1 MRIALAILA
10 ACLAAVVPVCPA
22 ATADEGERAQ
32 VQAVLDAGTL
42 ALSDGRQVRLVQVRP
57 PEPHRSHVQL
67 ADAAQGALTALVLDR
82 AVVLRFPGPQYD
94 RYGRLLARVELAD
107 GTWVQARLVE
117 QGWARVASDEDHLD
131 GLEALLILED
141 SARGA
146 SRGLWADWR
155 YRVMDPVAA
164 AKAPEGFHLIEG
176 TVTDVATVG
185 AWTYLNFGEDWR
197 TDFTVSIHRRDRRRM
212 VAGLGDLDALAGR
225 QVRARG
231 WMRHFNGPL
240 VEATYPQQI
249 QVLD

>member
-1 MRIALAILA
+1 MPGGDGRRRRAG
-10 ACLAAVVPVCPA
+10 PVL
-22 ATADEGERAQ
+22 
-32 VQAVLDAGTL
+32 AVLDAGTL
-42 ALSDGRQVRLVQVRP
+42 ELADGRRVRLVQVRP

-67 ADAAQGALTALVLDR
+67 VDAARAGLAALVLDR
-82 AVVLRFPGPQYD
+82 ALVLRFPGPRFD
-94 RYGRLLARVELAD
+94 RYGRLLARVELTD

-131 GLEALLILED
+131 GLEALLIFEET
-141 SARGA
+141 ARGA

-164 AKAPEGFHLIEG
+164 AKAPEGFHLVEG

-212 VAGLGDLDALAGR
+212 AAGLGDLEALAGR
-225 QVRARG
+225 QVRVRG
-231 WMRHFNGPL
+231 RMRHFNGPL